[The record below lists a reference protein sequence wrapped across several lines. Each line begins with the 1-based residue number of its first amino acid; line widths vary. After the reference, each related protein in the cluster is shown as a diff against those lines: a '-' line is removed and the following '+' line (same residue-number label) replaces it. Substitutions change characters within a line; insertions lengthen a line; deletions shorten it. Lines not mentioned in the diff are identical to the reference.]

1 MAMERPGPYHSKLR
15 KYVDLIKAWRR
26 DDKTWK
32 QVTEE
37 LAKLGCKTD
46 PPSVCRFIKRYETRP
61 YAIGAAPEKPQPQTA
76 IVRQPEVKATQPE
89 SKTFK
94 DGFARRAEAPQRN
107 KLKENI
113 RPDEAAWPEEKDEH

>member
-1 MAMERPGPYHSKLR
+1 MERPGPYHSKLR

-76 IVRQPEVKATQPE
+76 IVRQPE
-89 SKTFK
+89 
-94 DGFARRAEAPQRN
+94 GFARRAEAPQRN